1 MYRRILIP
9 IDGSAAAELGLSEG
23 MRLAFLNDAIIRL
36 VCVVGELPLSLGIG
50 VGCHSPKELR
60 KLLREFG
67 AEVLRNAARRV
78 RARCI
83 PVDSALFEAGELPFG
98 ERLAAEAE
106 AWGADL
112 IVIGSH
118 GRRAISRIPLNGG
131 AMHPS
136 RAVPMLLVR
145 EAAPKIE
152 RSSLQNRR

>member
-9 IDGSAAAELGLSEG
+9 IDGSAAAELGLNEA

-50 VGCHSPKELR
+50 AGCHSPTELR

-83 PVDSALFEAGELPFG
+83 PVDSALFEAGEQSFE

-118 GRRAISRIPLNGG
+118 GWRGVSRIPQNGG
-131 AMHPS
+131 ARHPS

-145 EAAPKIE
+145 EAASKVE
-152 RSSLQNRR
+152 RSSFQSRR